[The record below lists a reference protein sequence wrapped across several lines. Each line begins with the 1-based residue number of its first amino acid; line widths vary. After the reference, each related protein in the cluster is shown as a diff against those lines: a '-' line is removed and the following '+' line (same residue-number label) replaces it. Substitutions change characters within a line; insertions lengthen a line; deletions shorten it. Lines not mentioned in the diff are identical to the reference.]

1 MDKKE
6 DKFMDKKEDKF
17 LEEFLSKW
25 IIICI
30 NGPIIYVL
38 LKLLYCIFDRIIIK
52 NLVVSFQPVLLFIGC
67 LVVGKSILFSFVPKI
82 VGFIMKT
89 DYKENEHKSEVKD
102 MLKISDYT
110 NTVREE
116 IEGSS
121 ELRKM
126 IQRNL
131 DKMNEVIGDI
141 DMSEKQKKTWL
152 WLAGYEESTI
162 DNILDVIKQKR
173 R

>member
-1 MDKKE
+1 
-6 DKFMDKKEDKF
+6 
-17 LEEFLSKW
+17 
-25 IIICI
+25 
-30 NGPIIYVL
+30 
-38 LKLLYCIFDRIIIK
+38 
-52 NLVVSFQPVLLFIGC
+52 
-67 LVVGKSILFSFVPKI
+67 
-82 VGFIMKT
+82 MKT
-89 DYKENEHKSEVKD
+89 DYKENEHKREVKD

-121 ELRKM
+121 GLKKM

-162 DNILDVIKQKR
+162 DNILDVIKQKTGQLFPAESLSCFLWHATALCT
-173 R
+173 

>member
-1 MDKKE
+1 
-6 DKFMDKKEDKF
+6 MDKKEDKF

-30 NGPIIYVL
+30 DGPIIYIL

-52 NLVVSFQPVLLFIGC
+52 NQVVSFQTVLLYIGC
-67 LVVGKSILFSFVPKI
+67 LVVAKCIIFSFVPEI

-89 DYKENEHKSEVKD
+89 DYKENEHKREVKD

-121 ELRKM
+121 EL
-126 IQRNL
+126 
-131 DKMNEVIGDI
+131 
-141 DMSEKQKKTWL
+141 KK
-152 WLAGYEESTI
+152 
-162 DNILDVIKQKR
+162 
-173 R
+173 

>member
-1 MDKKE
+1 
-6 DKFMDKKEDKF
+6 
-17 LEEFLSKW
+17 
-25 IIICI
+25 
-30 NGPIIYVL
+30 
-38 LKLLYCIFDRIIIK
+38 
-52 NLVVSFQPVLLFIGC
+52 
-67 LVVGKSILFSFVPKI
+67 
-82 VGFIMKT
+82 MKT
-89 DYKENEHKSEVKD
+89 DYKENEHKREVKD

-126 IQRNL
+126 TQRNL
-131 DKMNEVIGDI
+131 
-141 DMSEKQKKTWL
+141 
-152 WLAGYEESTI
+152 ESTI

>member
-1 MDKKE
+1 
-6 DKFMDKKEDKF
+6 
-17 LEEFLSKW
+17 
-25 IIICI
+25 
-30 NGPIIYVL
+30 
-38 LKLLYCIFDRIIIK
+38 
-52 NLVVSFQPVLLFIGC
+52 
-67 LVVGKSILFSFVPKI
+67 
-82 VGFIMKT
+82 MKT
-89 DYKENEHKSEVKD
+89 DYKENEHKREVKD

-141 DMSEKQKKTWL
+141 DMSEIQKYIYAYSKI
-152 WLAGYEESTI
+152 YDI
-162 DNILDVIKQKR
+162 ILKR
-173 R
+173 

>member
-6 DKFMDKKEDKF
+6 DKFMEKKEDKF

-30 NGPIIYVL
+30 NGPIIYTL

-52 NLVVSFQPVLLFIGC
+52 NQVVSFQTVLLCIGC
-67 LVVGKSILFSFVPKI
+67 LVFGKCIIFSFVPQI

-89 DYKENEHKSEVKD
+89 DYKENEHKREVKD

>member
-1 MDKKE
+1 
-6 DKFMDKKEDKF
+6 MDKKEDKF

-30 NGPIIYVL
+30 DVPIAYIV
-38 LKLLYCIFDRIIIK
+38 LKLLYHIFNTIMIK
-52 NLVVSFQPVLLFIGC
+52 DLVVSFQPVLLFIGC
-67 LVVGKSILFSFVPKI
+67 MVVGKCILFSFVPQI
-82 VGFIMKT
+82 VRFIMQI
-89 DYKENEHKSEVKD
+89 DHRENENKREVRD

-110 NTVREE
+110 NAERKE
-116 IEGSS
+116 IERLSG
-121 ELRKM
+121 LKKM

-152 WLAGYEESTI
+152 WLAGYEESTV
-162 DNILDVIKQKR
+162 DNILDVIKQKSR
-173 R
+173 

>member
-1 MDKKE
+1 
-6 DKFMDKKEDKF
+6 MDKKEDKF

-30 NGPIIYVL
+30 DGPIIYIL

-52 NLVVSFQPVLLFIGC
+52 NQVVSFQTVLLYIGC
-67 LVVGKSILFSFVPKI
+67 LVFAKCIIFSFVPEI

-89 DYKENEHKSEVKD
+89 DYKENEHKREVKD

-126 IQRNL
+126 TQRNL

>member
-1 MDKKE
+1 
-6 DKFMDKKEDKF
+6 
-17 LEEFLSKW
+17 
-25 IIICI
+25 
-30 NGPIIYVL
+30 
-38 LKLLYCIFDRIIIK
+38 
-52 NLVVSFQPVLLFIGC
+52 
-67 LVVGKSILFSFVPKI
+67 
-82 VGFIMKT
+82 MKT
-89 DYKENEHKSEVKD
+89 DYKENEHKREVKD

-126 IQRNL
+126 TQRNL

-162 DNILDVIKQKR
+162 DNILDVIKQKTGQLFPAESLSCFLWHATALCT
-173 R
+173 

>member
-1 MDKKE
+1 
-6 DKFMDKKEDKF
+6 
-17 LEEFLSKW
+17 
-25 IIICI
+25 
-30 NGPIIYVL
+30 
-38 LKLLYCIFDRIIIK
+38 
-52 NLVVSFQPVLLFIGC
+52 
-67 LVVGKSILFSFVPKI
+67 
-82 VGFIMKT
+82 
-89 DYKENEHKSEVKD
+89 

-141 DMSEKQKKTWL
+141 DMSEKQK
-152 WLAGYEESTI
+152 
-162 DNILDVIKQKR
+162 R

>member
-1 MDKKE
+1 
-6 DKFMDKKEDKF
+6 MDKKEDKF

-30 NGPIIYVL
+30 DGPIIYIL
-38 LKLLYCIFDRIIIK
+38 LKLLYCIYDRIMIK

-67 LVVGKSILFSFVPKI
+67 LVVGKSILF
-82 VGFIMKT
+82 

>member
-1 MDKKE
+1 
-6 DKFMDKKEDKF
+6 MDKKEDKF

-30 NGPIIYVL
+30 DGPIIYIL
-38 LKLLYCIFDRIIIK
+38 LKLLYCIYDRIMIK

-82 VGFIMKT
+82 VGFIMK
-89 DYKENEHKSEVKD
+89 
-102 MLKISDYT
+102 
-110 NTVREE
+110 REE

-121 ELRKM
+121 GLKKM

>member
-1 MDKKE
+1 
-6 DKFMDKKEDKF
+6 MDKKEDKF

-30 NGPIIYVL
+30 NGPIIYIL

-67 LVVGKSILFSFVPKI
+67 LVVGKCILFSFVPQI

-89 DYKENEHKSEVKD
+89 DYKENEHKREVK
-102 MLKISDYT
+102 
-110 NTVREE
+110 
-116 IEGSS
+116 
-121 ELRKM
+121 
-126 IQRNL
+126 
-131 DKMNEVIGDI
+131 

>member
-1 MDKKE
+1 
-6 DKFMDKKEDKF
+6 MDKKEDKF

-30 NGPIIYVL
+30 NGPIMY
-38 LKLLYCIFDRIIIK
+38 
-52 NLVVSFQPVLLFIGC
+52 
-67 LVVGKSILFSFVPKI
+67 IL
-82 VGFIMKT
+82 
-89 DYKENEHKSEVKD
+89 
-102 MLKISDYT
+102 LKISDYT

-131 DKMNEVIGDI
+131 DKMNEEIGDI

>member
-1 MDKKE
+1 
-6 DKFMDKKEDKF
+6 
-17 LEEFLSKW
+17 
-25 IIICI
+25 
-30 NGPIIYVL
+30 
-38 LKLLYCIFDRIIIK
+38 
-52 NLVVSFQPVLLFIGC
+52 
-67 LVVGKSILFSFVPKI
+67 
-82 VGFIMKT
+82 
-89 DYKENEHKSEVKD
+89 

-152 WLAGYEESTI
+152 WLAGYEEVRQITF
-162 DNILDVIKQKR
+162 LML
-173 R
+173 

>member
-1 MDKKE
+1 MY
-6 DKFMDKKEDKF
+6 
-17 LEEFLSKW
+17 
-25 IIICI
+25 I
-30 NGPIIYVL
+30 L

-67 LVVGKSILFSFVPKI
+67 LVVGKCILFSFVPQI
-82 VGFIMKT
+82 IGFIMKT
-89 DYKENEHKSEVKD
+89 DYKENEHKREMKD

-121 ELRKM
+121 GLRKI

-141 DMSEKQKKTWL
+141 DMKSRKKHGCGWQ
-152 WLAGYEESTI
+152 
-162 DNILDVIKQKR
+162 DMKKVQ
-173 R
+173 